1 MNADRNERLDR
12 LALGSNCH
20 KCGATADEPCRTPRG
35 KETLPH
41 TTRIDRA
48 VGQYKKESTS

>member
-1 MNADRNERLDR
+1 MSTDRNERLDR

-41 TTRIDRA
+41 TTRINRA
-48 VGQYKKESTS
+48 VGQYKKESAS